1 MTKYCNGVVRE
12 GTRSE
17 RWKLGGVP
25 HQPPS
30 ASERGRVLV
39 RQFLEAIQSG
49 DVEQL
54 VGTLASDVVLMS
66 DGGGKVQAA
75 SRPLAG
81 FSRVGRFLSAVFEDG
96 SGEHA
101 SR

>member
-1 MTKYCNGVVRE
+1 MGAREISQDIERMTKYCNGVVRE

-30 ASERGRVLV
+30 ASESGRVLV

-66 DGGGKVQAA
+66 DGGGKVQAPVVLWRD
-75 SRPLAG
+75 S
-81 FSRVGRFLSAVFEDG
+81 VG
-96 SGEHA
+96 
-101 SR
+101 